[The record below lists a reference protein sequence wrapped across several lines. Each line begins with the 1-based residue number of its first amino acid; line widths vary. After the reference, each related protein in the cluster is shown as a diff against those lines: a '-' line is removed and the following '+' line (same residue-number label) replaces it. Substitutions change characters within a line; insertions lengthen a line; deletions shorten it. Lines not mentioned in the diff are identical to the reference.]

1 MWSTFFRDGGFGM
14 IPTSVF
20 GFVLVL
26 SAALC
31 VLRPERRCV
40 MITAAL
46 TLLTLSAGALGT
58 CIGVAKS
65 LHYLPAVTDVQLRFT
80 IAGLGFAES
89 LNNLV
94 LALVLVVFS
103 ALLLTIAAARAA
115 VHTRDARA

>member
-31 VLRPERRCV
+31 VLRPERRFV
-40 MITAAL
+40 HITAAL
-46 TLLTLSAGALGT
+46 AVLTLSAGALGT
-58 CIGVAKS
+58 CIGVTKS
-65 LHYLPAVTDVQLRFT
+65 LHYLPGVADVQLRFT
-80 IAGLGFAES
+80 VAGLGFAES

-94 LALVLVVFS
+94 LALMLLTLS
-103 ALLLTIAAARAA
+103 ALLLTVSAARAA
-115 VHTRDARA
+115 AMPNPTRA